1 MDVHV
6 VAPTEVGATAA
17 NLMGA
22 TLDAAVAARGHATL
36 ALSGGTTPAAMLTEL
51 ATQSLPWER
60 IHVFQVDERVAPDG
74 SSERNLSVLRA
85 CLIDR
90 IVLPEENLHPMP
102 VTEADLDAAA
112 DRYAARLHLHAGDPP
127 TLDVVHLGLGIDGH
141 TASLVP
147 GDEVLEVDDR
157 DVTTAGFY
165 RSHWRMTMTLPVL
178 SRARWAL
185 WVVTG
190 GGKAGV
196 VQQLVAGD
204 EAIPAARVRAGQSVL
219 VADHAAAALLPP
231 TRQQSRVTRPGGP

>member
-127 TLDVVHLGLGIDGH
+127 TLMSC
-141 TASLVP
+141 TSASASTGTRP
-147 GDEVLEVDDR
+147 RSCRGTR
-157 DVTTAGFY
+157 CWRSTTA
-165 RSHWRMTMTLPVL
+165 T
-178 SRARWAL
+178 SRQQASTGA
-185 WVVTG
+185 TG
-190 GGKAGV
+190 G
-196 VQQLVAGD
+196 
-204 EAIPAARVRAGQSVL
+204 
-219 VADHAAAALLPP
+219 
-231 TRQQSRVTRPGGP
+231 